1 MRSILLNSQIKNDVM
16 TKLTLTPL
24 PSSPKIHLITWT
36 ASFIQ
41 IENYSLITN
50 IMDKIRLFQLANLHG
65 TFL

>member
-36 ASFIQ
+36 ASLIQ